1 MPQFLRKLKSDSLA
15 DKAADMIRSAI
26 FEGHIKP
33 EERLTIEHIAAQLGI
48 SRTPVREALK
58 ALETDGMIKILP
70 NRGAVV
76 QRFGRPELADRFT
89 VRATLEGLAGE
100 LACRND
106 GKRVAGLLAANT
118 EKLAERMAEIE
129 PEDLHAVSELVELNG
144 EFHDTILAASQSE
157 TVLRMHSSLRMP
169 MAYRLYTWRSVDRQ
183 RASYDFHRRIVD
195 AFRQDDAGEVR
206 RLLESHI
213 LEARDFVVAE
223 H

>member
-33 EERLTIEHIAAQLGI
+33 EERLTIEHIAAQMGI

-58 ALETDGMIKILP
+58 ALETDGMIKIVA

-76 QRFGRPELADRFT
+76 QRFGRPEVSDRFT

-106 GKRVAGLLAANT
+106 SKRVAGLLAANT
-118 EKLAERMAEIE
+118 DKLADRMAEIE
-129 PEDLHAVSELVELNG
+129 PEDLHAVSELVELNA
-144 EFHDTILAASQSE
+144 EFHDTILEASQSE
-157 TVLRMHSSLRMP
+157 TVLRMHASLRMP
-169 MAYRLYTWRSVDRQ
+169 MAYRLYTWRSVERQ

-195 AFRQDDAGEVR
+195 AFGQDDAGEVR